1 MKKVGLHNTQKTN
14 SQKCHAFFFKSKKPK
29 NFEGCDPEVG
39 NYDKKVNL

>member
-1 MKKVGLHNTQKTN
+1 M
-14 SQKCHAFFFKSKKPK
+14 SYIFFKSKKPK